1 MVSRVFQW
9 SASHQIEYFPPPP
22 QVGKSSK
29 PSREPVFQAP
39 LKMTTSVD
47 ENHESEGGV
56 VEPLQQPLQALRSEK

>member
-9 SASHQIEYFPPPP
+9 SASHQIEYFPP
-22 QVGKSSK
+22 
-29 PSREPVFQAP
+29 
-39 LKMTTSVD
+39 LMTTSVD